1 MKLVGR
7 IAIGALIAL
16 RCSTA
21 LGAPGPQGFPAVLM
35 PPAGAPNVLI
45 VMTDDVGYAA
55 SSTFGGAIPTPTL
68 DALAADGLRYNN
80 FHTTALCSPTRAAL
94 LTGRNHHAVGFGS
107 VADLAQGE
115 PGYTSI
121 IPKSAATFGQ
131 ILSAAGYDTAWFG
144 KNHNVPTWQAG
155 PLGPFDQWASGL
167 GFRYFYGFNAG
178 LTNQFAPTLVENN
191 TMIEPQHQPGY
202 ILDRDLADH
211 AVSWLSV
218 QRAQSAGRRPFLL
231 YYAPGTAHAPIQ
243 APPEWITRFKGKF
256 DQGWDVLRQE
266 IFARQKR
273 MGIIPADAKLNPL
286 PANVKPWASLS
297 ADEKRVSSRYME
309 AYAAMLAY
317 CDNQIGRIIDALK
330 ASGQLD
336 NTLVIFIEGDNG
348 ASPEGGAIGTY
359 DYASELGAGGSPG
372 AELAHALAHVDDI
385 GGPRSF
391 SVGPVGWAVAMDTPF
406 PYYKL
411 VASHLGG
418 TTNGMVVSWPAK
430 IKARGL
436 RSQFTDITD
445 VVPTLLEAIGIPAP
459 STFNGTA
466 QLPFDGT
473 SFAYSFEHP
482 TAVERHTTQYFEIF
496 GNTAIYQDGWMA
508 SEPVLQS
515 GRAAGM
521 APDTQAPWELYDLRH
536 DFAQATD
543 IAAAHPGKL
552 AELRAT
558 FQGEAARNHVL
569 PLVTSN
575 LAALLPQSRPEVTAA
590 AGHYVFIPSP
600 FRYPEGTFPAIA
612 NRSWSIAAD
621 LDVLSPGDSGV
632 LVTQG
637 GRFSGWGLVMLKG
650 VPTFLYRASDDDKA
664 LVSLAAPTALTIG
677 HHDLALDFTVDG
689 PGLGRGGGYVM
700 RIDGAA
706 VTSLHVDSTV
716 PFKFAP
722 EDAAIGHDT
731 GTPLVDDYQPPF
743 PYQGAL
749 HSVAITLGPVQL
761 RPAPAKPGG

>member
-1 MKLVGR
+1 MRLLGR
-7 IAIGALIAL
+7 IAVGALLAL

-21 LGAPGPQGFPAVLM
+21 LGTPGPQGFPATPT

-45 VMTDDVGYAA
+45 IMTDDVGYAA

-68 DALAADGLRYNN
+68 DALAANGLRYNN

-121 IPKSAATFGQ
+121 IPRSAATFGQ
-131 ILSAAGYDTAWFG
+131 ILSTAGYDTAWFG

-178 LTNQFAPTLVENN
+178 LTNQFAPMLVEND
-191 TMIEPQHQPGY
+191 TTVEPPHQPGY

-211 AVSWLSV
+211 AVAWLRM
-218 QRAQSAGRRPFLL
+218 QQTQSAGRRPFLL

-243 APPEWITRFKGKF
+243 APPAWIARFKGKF
-256 DQGWDVLRQE
+256 DRGWDVLRDE
-266 IFARQKR
+266 TFARQKR
-273 MGIIPADAKLNPL
+273 MGIIPADAKLTPL

-297 ADEKRVSSRYME
+297 ADEKRVSARYME
-309 AYAAMLAY
+309 VYAAMLAY
-317 CDNQIGRIIDALK
+317 CDSQIGRIIDTLK
-330 ASGQLD
+330 ATGQFD
-336 NTLVIFIEGDNG
+336 NTLVMFIEGDNG

-372 AELAHALAHVDDI
+372 AELAHALAHIDDI

-391 SVGPVGWAVAMDTPF
+391 AVGPMGWAVAMDTPF

-418 TTNGMVVSWPAK
+418 TTNGMVVSWPSR
-430 IKARGL
+430 IKARGV
-436 RSQFTDITD
+436 RSQFTDVID
-445 VVPTLLEAIGIPAP
+445 VLPTLLEATGVPAP
-459 STFNGTA
+459 ATLKGAT
-466 QLPFDGT
+466 QQPFDGT

-482 TAVERHTTQYFEIF
+482 EAAERHTTQYFEIF
-496 GNTAIYQDGWMA
+496 GNAAIYQDGWLA
-508 SEPVLQS
+508 SEPVLQT

-521 APDTQAPWELYDLRH
+521 APDAQASWELYDLH
-536 DFAQATD
+536 QDFSQTTD
-543 IAAAHPGKL
+543 IAAAHPDKL
-552 AELRAT
+552 AQLRAT
-558 FQGEAARNHVL
+558 FQIEAVRNHVL

-575 LAALLPQSRPEVTAA
+575 LAALLPQSRPEMTAA
-590 AGHYVFIPSP
+590 PGRYVFVPSA

-612 NRSWSIAAD
+612 NRSWSIEAN
-621 LDVLSPGDSGV
+621 LDVLSAGDSGV
-632 LVTQG
+632 LATQG
-637 GRFSGWGLVMLKG
+637 GRFSGWALVVLKG
-650 VPTFLYRASDDDKA
+650 VPTFLYRASDDDNA
-664 LVSLAAPTALTIG
+664 LVSLAAPAPLSVG
-677 HHDLALDFTVDG
+677 HHDLALEFAVDG
-689 PGLGRGGGYVM
+689 PGLARGGGYVM
-700 RIDGAA
+700 RIDGTPVAR
-706 VTSLHVDSTV
+706 LHVASTV

-722 EDAAIGHDT
+722 EDAAVGHDT
-731 GTPLVDDYQPPF
+731 GTPLIDDYQPPF
-743 PYQGAL
+743 PFQGKL

-761 RPAPAKPGG
+761 PPALAMPGG